1 MKKQLL
7 FAAMLMLSAA
17 PAVSVSAAQPFAAA
31 AEEGQT
37 LATQEQY
44 DALQN
49 SIYKLRQSIEA
60 MLKEINEKY
69 ADAEDTKNSLEFNKN
84 SLDDMAA
91 EVKGKFGAETLTVA
105 EVEKYQA
112 TVAEMA
118 EGLKDA
124 VKNAEQE
131 VYSFQVNTH
140 YQDASMHKSECL
152 GKVPENVQNYYAPSF
167 DDLDAEMMQVYMPVM
182 MGGPIESAE
191 KAKEMCAQFDAISAK
206 ADSLVAA
213 SKKASTLLDDI
224 TATLASLDAEIAKI
238 KKDFPEY
245 DLSAVNESAEY
256 WKNLAAEFAQAPAEG
271 ADLYTEK
278 QIADFAVEFGY
289 FKENVSGVYAQAQKD
304 EWMAQFN
311 AKYYPASQEMDG
323 LISQLNTECPTVKD
337 KYFTKLDDLNV
348 EMTQMY
354 MKLYQEDLTQEQ
366 FNAMLARIDAILAE
380 GQKIVDEAK
389 EAEKVAT
396 GISGITVSEAVKAGK
411 VYSIDGKRVS
421 KSAKGLVLVII
432 NGKKVILK

>member
-44 DALQN
+44 DALQK
-49 SIYKLRQSIEA
+49 SISDLQQNIDA

-69 ADAEDTKNSLEFNKN
+69 ADAEDTKGSLEFNKS
-84 SLDDMAA
+84 SLSDMAA
-91 EVKGKFGAETLTVA
+91 EVKDKFAAGTLTAA
-105 EVEKYQA
+105 EVESYQA
-112 TVAEMA
+112 QVAEMA

-140 YQDASMHKSECL
+140 YQNASMHKSECL

-191 KAKEMCAQFDAISAK
+191 KAKEMCNQLDAISAK
-206 ADSLVAA
+206 ADALLNSAVQAGALV
-213 SKKASTLLDDI
+213 DDI
-224 TATLASLDAEIAKI
+224 TETLASLDEKLAKV
-238 KKDFPEY
+238 KADFPEY
-245 DLSAVNESAEY
+245 DLSMMQESAGY
-256 WKNLAAEFAQAPAEG
+256 WKNFAAEFAQAPAEG
-271 ADLYTEK
+271 TAPYTEK
-278 QIADFAVEFGY
+278 QIADYAQNFGY
-289 FKENVSGVYAQAQKD
+289 FKESAAGVYAEAKKD

-311 AKYYPASQEMDG
+311 AKYTPASEKMNELVSILDAQ
-323 LISQLNTECPTVKD
+323 CPIVGS
-337 KYFTKLDDLNV
+337 KYFTLLDDLNV
-348 EMTQMY
+348 ELNQMY
-354 MKLYQEDLTQEQ
+354 MSLYMGELTQET
-366 FNAMLARIDAILAE
+366 FDKMMARIDAILVEA
-380 GQKIVDEAK
+380 QKIVDEAI

-396 GISGITVSEAVKAGK
+396 GISDITVNKTVKAGN
-411 VYSIDGKRVS
+411 VYSLDGKRVS
-421 KSAKGLVLVII
+421 KSAKGLVII
-432 NGKKVILK
+432 NGKKVVLK

>member
-44 DALQN
+44 DALVKSIAEVQQN
-49 SIYKLRQSIEA
+49 IDA
-60 MLKEINEKY
+60 MLKEINDKY
-69 ADAEDTKNSLEFNKN
+69 PDAEDTKYSLNFNKE
-84 SLDDMAA
+84 SLDKIADEAKAKFEAKTLTAA
-91 EVKGKFGAETLTVA
+91 EVDSYLASVKEI
-105 EVEKYQA
+105 
-112 TVAEMA
+112 A
-118 EGLKDA
+118 EGIKDA

-131 VYSFQVNTH
+131 VYSFQVNTC
-140 YQDASMHKSECL
+140 YQNAAMHKSECL
-152 GKVPENVQNYYAPSF
+152 GQVPENVQNYYAPAF
-167 DDLDAEMMQVYMPVM
+167 EELDADMMQVYMPIM
-182 MGGPIESAE
+182 MGSPVESAE
-191 KAKEMCAQFDAISAK
+191 QAKQMCDQFEAISKK
-206 ADSLVAA
+206 ADALLAA

-256 WKNLAAEFAQAPAEG
+256 WKNLAAEFAQAPADPT
-271 ADLYTEK
+271 APYTESK
-278 QIADFAVEFGY
+278 IDGFVENFGY
-289 FKENVSGVYAQAQKD
+289 FKANISDLYAQAQKD
-304 EWMAQFN
+304 EWMARFN
-311 AKYYPASQEMDG
+311 AKYYPAAQKMDEY
-323 LISQLNTECPTVKD
+323 LSTLDSECPTVKD

-348 EMTQMY
+348 EMSQMY
-354 MKLYQEDLTQEQ
+354 MKLFQEDLTQEQ
-366 FNAMLARIDAILAE
+366 FNAMLARIDAILVEA
-380 GQKIVDEAK
+380 QKIVDEAK

-396 GISGITVSEAVKAGK
+396 GISGITVREAVKAGK
-411 VYSIDGKRVS
+411 VYSIDGKRIS
-421 KSAKGLVLVII
+421 KSAKGLVII

>member
-44 DALQN
+44 DALVKSIADVQQN
-49 SIYKLRQSIEA
+49 IDA
-60 MLKEINEKY
+60 MLKEINDKY
-69 ADAEDTKNSLEFNKN
+69 PDAEDTKYSLNFNKE
-84 SLDDMAA
+84 SLDKIAEEAKAKFVAKTLTAA
-91 EVKGKFGAETLTVA
+91 EVDS
-105 EVEKYQA
+105 YQA
-112 TVAEMA
+112 AVADMA

-140 YQDASMHKSECL
+140 YQNAAMHKSECL
-152 GKVPENVQNYYAPSF
+152 GQVPENVQNYYAPAF
-167 DDLDAEMMQVYMPVM
+167 DELDADMVQVYMPFM
-182 MGGPIESAE
+182 MDSHIESAE
-191 KAKEMCAQFDAISAK
+191 QAKKMCDQFDAISKK
-206 ADSLVAA
+206 ADALLAA
-213 SKKASTLLDDI
+213 SKKASTLVEDI

-256 WKNLAAEFAQAPAEG
+256 WKNLAAEFAQAPADPT
-271 ADLYTEK
+271 APYTESK
-278 QIADFAVEFGY
+278 IDGFVESFGY
-289 FKENVSGVYAQAQKD
+289 FKVNISDLYAQAQKD

-311 AKYYPASQEMDG
+311 AKYYPASQKMDEY
-323 LISQLNTECPTVKD
+323 ISTLDSECPTVKD
-337 KYFTKLDDLNV
+337 EYLTKLDDLNV
-348 EMTQMY
+348 EMSQMF

-411 VYSIDGKRVS
+411 VYSIDGKCVS
-421 KSAKGLVLVII
+421 KSAKGLVII

>member
-7 FAAMLMLSAA
+7 FAAMLMLTAA

-44 DALQN
+44 DALVKSIAEVQQN
-49 SIYKLRQSIEA
+49 IDA
-60 MLKEINEKY
+60 MLKEINDKY
-69 ADAEDTKNSLEFNKN
+69 PDAEDTKYSLNFNKE
-84 SLDDMAA
+84 SLDKIADEAKAKFVAGTLTAA
-91 EVKGKFGAETLTVA
+91 EVES
-105 EVEKYQA
+105 YQA
-112 TVAEMA
+112 SVKEIA
-118 EGLKDA
+118 EGIKDA

-131 VYSFQVNTH
+131 VYSFQVNTC
-140 YQDASMHKSECL
+140 YQNAAMHKSECL
-152 GKVPENVQNYYAPSF
+152 GQVPENVQNYYAPAF
-167 DDLDAEMMQVYMPVM
+167 EELDADMMQVYMPIM
-182 MGGPIESAE
+182 MGSPVESAE
-191 KAKEMCAQFDAISAK
+191 QAKQMCDQFEAISKK
-206 ADSLVAA
+206 ADALLAA

-256 WKNLAAEFAQAPAEG
+256 WKNLAAEFAQAPADPT
-271 ADLYTEK
+271 APYTESK
-278 QIADFAVEFGY
+278 IDGFVESFGY
-289 FKENVSGVYAQAQKD
+289 FKVNISDLYAQAQKD

-311 AKYYPASQEMDG
+311 AKYYPASQKMDEY
-323 LISQLNTECPTVKD
+323 ISTLDSECPTVKD
-337 KYFTKLDDLNV
+337 KYFNKLDDLNV
-348 EMTQMY
+348 ELTQMY

-366 FNAMLARIDAILAE
+366 FNTMMARIDEILREA
-380 GQKIVDEAK
+380 QKIIDEAK

-396 GISGITVSEAVKAGK
+396 GISNISVSEAVKAGK
-411 VYSIDGKRVS
+411 VYSIDGKCVS
-421 KSAKGLVLVII
+421 KSVKGLVII

>member
-44 DALQN
+44 DALQK
-49 SIYKLRQSIEA
+49 SISDLQQNIDA

-69 ADAEDTKNSLEFNKN
+69 ADAEDTKGSLEFNKS
-84 SLDDMAA
+84 SLSDMAA
-91 EVKGKFGAETLTVA
+91 EVKDKFAAGTLTAA
-105 EVEKYQA
+105 EVESYQA
-112 TVAEMA
+112 QVAEMA

-140 YQDASMHKSECL
+140 YQNASMHKSECL
-152 GKVPENVQNYYAPSF
+152 GKVPENVQNYYAPAF
-167 DDLDAEMMQVYMPVM
+167 EELDADMMQVYMPFM
-182 MGGPIESAE
+182 MDSHIESAE
-191 KAKEMCAQFDAISAK
+191 QAKKMCDQFDAISKKTDA
-206 ADSLVAA
+206 LLAA
-213 SKKASTLLDDI
+213 SKKASTLVEDI

-245 DLSAVNESAEY
+245 ALSAVNESAEY
-256 WKNLAAEFAQAPAEG
+256 WKNLAAEFAQAPADPT
-271 ADLYTEK
+271 APYTESK
-278 QIADFAVEFGY
+278 IDGFVESFGY
-289 FKENVSGVYAQAQKD
+289 FKVNISDLYAQAQKD

-354 MKLYQEDLTQEQ
+354 MKLYQDELTQEQ
-366 FNAMLARIDAILAE
+366 FDAMLARIDAILAE

-421 KSAKGLVLVII
+421 KSAKGLVII

>member
-44 DALQN
+44 DALVKSIADVQQN
-49 SIYKLRQSIEA
+49 IDG
-60 MLKEINEKY
+60 MLKEINDKY
-69 ADAEDTKNSLEFNKN
+69 PDAEDTKYSLNFNKE
-84 SLDDMAA
+84 SLDKIADEAKAKFVAGTLTAA
-91 EVKGKFGAETLTVA
+91 EVEN
-105 EVEKYQA
+105 YQA
-112 TVAEMA
+112 SVKEIA
-118 EGLKDA
+118 EGIKDA

-131 VYSFQVNTH
+131 VYSFQVNTS
-140 YQDASMHKSECL
+140 YQNAAMHKSECL
-152 GKVPENVQNYYAPSF
+152 GQVPENVQNYYAPAF
-167 DDLDAEMMQVYMPVM
+167 EELDADMMQVYMPIM
-182 MGGPIESAE
+182 MGSPVESAE
-191 KAKEMCAQFDAISAK
+191 QAKKMCDQFEAISKK
-206 ADSLVAA
+206 ADALLTA

-256 WKNLAAEFAQAPAEG
+256 WKNLAAEFAQAPADPT
-271 ADLYTEK
+271 APYTESK
-278 QIADFAVEFGY
+278 IDGFVENFGY
-289 FKENVSGVYAQAQKD
+289 FKANISDLYAQAQKD

-311 AKYYPASQEMDG
+311 AKYTPASQKMDG
-323 LISQLNTECPTVKD
+323 YISILDSECPTVKD
-337 KYFTKLDDLNV
+337 EYLTKLDDLNV
-348 EMTQMY
+348 EMSQMF

-380 GQKIVDEAK
+380 AQKIVDEAK

-411 VYSIDGKRVS
+411 VYSIDGKRIS
-421 KSAKGLVLVII
+421 KSAKGLVII

>member
-44 DALQN
+44 DALVKSIAEVQQN
-49 SIYKLRQSIEA
+49 IDA
-60 MLKEINEKY
+60 MLKEINDKY
-69 ADAEDTKNSLEFNKN
+69 PDAEDTKYSLNFNKE
-84 SLDDMAA
+84 SLDKIADEAKAKFEAKTLTAA
-91 EVKGKFGAETLTVA
+91 EVDSYLASVKEI
-105 EVEKYQA
+105 
-112 TVAEMA
+112 A
-118 EGLKDA
+118 EGIKDA

-131 VYSFQVNTH
+131 VYSFQVNTC
-140 YQDASMHKSECL
+140 YQNAAMHKSECL
-152 GKVPENVQNYYAPSF
+152 GQVPENVQNYYAPAF
-167 DDLDAEMMQVYMPVM
+167 EELDADMMQVYMPIM
-182 MGGPIESAE
+182 MGSPVESAE
-191 KAKEMCAQFDAISAK
+191 QAKKMCDQFDAISKK
-206 ADSLVAA
+206 ADALLAA
-213 SKKASTLLDDI
+213 AQKASTLVDDI

-245 DLSAVNESAEY
+245 DLSAVNETAEY
-256 WKNLAAEFAQAPAEG
+256 WKNLAAEFAQAPADPT
-271 ADLYTEK
+271 APYTESK
-278 QIADFAVEFGY
+278 IDGFVENFGY
-289 FKENVSGVYAQAQKD
+289 FKANISDLYAQAQKD

-311 AKYYPASQEMDG
+311 AKYYPASQKMDEY
-323 LISQLNTECPTVKD
+323 ISTLDSECPTVKD
-337 KYFTKLDDLNV
+337 EYLTKLDDLNV
-348 EMTQMY
+348 EMSQMF
-354 MKLYQEDLTQEQ
+354 MKFYQEDLTQEQ

-380 GQKIVDEAK
+380 AQKIVDEAK

-411 VYSIDGKRVS
+411 VYSIDGKRIS
-421 KSAKGLVLVII
+421 KSAKGLVII

>member
-7 FAAMLMLSAA
+7 FAAMLMLSAV

-44 DALQN
+44 DALVKSIADVQQN
-49 SIYKLRQSIEA
+49 IDA
-60 MLKEINEKY
+60 MLKEINDKY
-69 ADAEDTKNSLEFNKN
+69 PDAEDTKYSLNFNKE
-84 SLDDMAA
+84 SLDKIADEAKAKFVAGTLTAA
-91 EVKGKFGAETLTVA
+91 EVES
-105 EVEKYQA
+105 YQA
-112 TVAEMA
+112 SVKEIA
-118 EGLKDA
+118 EGIKDA

-131 VYSFQVNTH
+131 VYSFQVNTC
-140 YQDASMHKSECL
+140 YQNAAMHKSECL
-152 GKVPENVQNYYAPSF
+152 GQVPENVQNYYAPAF
-167 DDLDAEMMQVYMPVM
+167 EELDADMMQVYMPIM
-182 MGGPIESAE
+182 MGSPVESAE
-191 KAKEMCAQFDAISAK
+191 QAKKMCDQFDAISKK
-206 ADSLVAA
+206 ADALLAA
-213 SKKASTLLDDI
+213 SKKASTLLEDI

-238 KKDFPEY
+238 KKNFPEY

-354 MKLYQEDLTQEQ
+354 MKLYQDELTQEQ

-396 GISGITVSEAVKAGK
+396 GISGITVSEAAKAGK

-421 KSAKGLVLVII
+421 KSAKGLVII

>member
-17 PAVSVSAAQPFAAA
+17 PAISVSAAQPFAAA

-44 DALQN
+44 DALQK
-49 SIYKLRQSIEA
+49 SISDLQQNIDA

-69 ADAEDTKNSLEFNKN
+69 ADAEDTKGSLEFNKS
-84 SLDDMAA
+84 SLSDMAA
-91 EVKGKFGAETLTVA
+91 EVKDKFAAGTLTAA
-105 EVEKYQA
+105 EVESYQA
-112 TVAEMA
+112 QVAEMA

-131 VYSFQVNTH
+131 VYSFQVNTC
-140 YQDASMHKSECL
+140 YQNAAMHKSECL
-152 GKVPENVQNYYAPSF
+152 GQVPENVQNYYAPAF
-167 DDLDAEMMQVYMPVM
+167 EELDADMMQVYMPIM
-182 MGGPIESAE
+182 MGSPVESAE
-191 KAKEMCAQFDAISAK
+191 QAKKMCDQFDAISKK
-206 ADSLVAA
+206 ADALLAA

-256 WKNLAAEFAQAPAEG
+256 WKNLAAEFAQAPADPT
-271 ADLYTEK
+271 APYTESK
-278 QIADFAVEFGY
+278 IDGFVENFGY
-289 FKENVSGVYAQAQKD
+289 FKANISDLYAQAQKD

-311 AKYYPASQEMDG
+311 AKFTPASQKMDEY
-323 LISQLNTECPTVKD
+323 ISTLDSECPTVKD
-337 KYFTKLDDLNV
+337 KYFDKLNDLNV
-348 EMTQMY
+348 EMSQMF

-366 FNAMLARIDAILAE
+366 FNAMLARIDAILLEA
-380 GQKIVDEAK
+380 QKIVDEAK

-411 VYSIDGKRVS
+411 VYSIDGKRIS
-421 KSAKGLVLVII
+421 KSAKGLVII

>member
-17 PAVSVSAAQPFAAA
+17 PAISVSAAQPFAAA

-44 DALQN
+44 DALQK
-49 SIYKLRQSIEA
+49 SISDLQQNIDA

-69 ADAEDTKNSLEFNKN
+69 ADAEDTKGSLEFNKS
-84 SLDDMAA
+84 SLSDMAA
-91 EVKGKFGAETLTVA
+91 EVKDKFAAGTLTAA
-105 EVEKYQA
+105 EVKSYQA
-112 TVAEMA
+112 QVAEMA

-140 YQDASMHKSECL
+140 YQNASMHKSECL

-167 DDLDAEMMQVYMPVM
+167 DDLDADMMQVYMPVM

-206 ADSLVAA
+206 ADSLVASA
-213 SKKASTLLDDI
+213 KLAGALVDSI
-224 TATLASLDAEIAKI
+224 TATLDSLGAEIAKV

-245 DLSAVNESAEY
+245 DLSMMQESSEY
-256 WKNLAAEFAQAPAEG
+256 WKNFAAVFAQAPAEG
-271 ADLYTEK
+271 TAPYTEK
-278 QIADFAVEFGY
+278 QIAEYAENFGF
-289 FKENVSGVYAQAQKD
+289 FKQSALGVYAEAQKD
-304 EWMAQFN
+304 EWTAQFN
-311 AKYYPASQEMDG
+311 AKYTPASEKMNELLSTLDTQ
-323 LISQLNTECPTVKD
+323 CPTVGS
-337 KYFTKLDDLNV
+337 KYFTQLDDLNA
-348 EMTQMY
+348 ELTQMY
-354 MKLYQEDLTQEQ
+354 MSLYMGELTQET
-366 FNAMLARIDAILAE
+366 FDKMMARIDAILVEA
-380 GQKIVDEAK
+380 QKIVDEAI

-396 GISGITVSEAVKAGK
+396 GISDITVNKAAKAGN
-411 VYSIDGKRVS
+411 VYSLDGKRVS
-421 KSAKGLVLVII
+421 KSAKGLVII
-432 NGKKVILK
+432 NGKKVVLK

>member
-44 DALQN
+44 DALVKSIADVQQN
-49 SIYKLRQSIEA
+49 IDG

-69 ADAEDTKNSLEFNKN
+69 ADAEDTKNSLEFNKT
-84 SLDDMAA
+84 SLSDMAA
-91 EVKGKFGAETLTVA
+91 EVKDKFAAGTLTAA
-105 EVEKYQA
+105 EVEGYQA
-112 TVAEMA
+112 QVTEMA

-124 VKNAEQE
+124 VKNAELE
-131 VYSFQVNTH
+131 VYTFQVNSS
-140 YQDASMHKSECL
+140 YNAAYMHKAECL
-152 GKVPENVQNYYAPSF
+152 GQIPANVQNHYAPAF
-167 DDLDAEMMQVYMPVM
+167 DELDAVMMQVYMPVM

-191 KAKEMCAQFDAISAK
+191 KATEMCDQFDAISKK
-206 ADSLVAA
+206 ADDLLAA
-213 SKKASTLLDDI
+213 SKKASTLVEDI
-224 TATLASLDAEIAKI
+224 TATLASLNEEMEKV

-256 WKNLAAEFAQAPAEG
+256 WKNLAAEFAKAPVDPA
-271 ADLYTEK
+271 APYTEDK
-278 QIADFAVEFGY
+278 IDGFAEEFGY
-289 FKENVSGVYAQAQKD
+289 FKENVSGLYAQAQKD

-311 AKYYPASQEMDG
+311 ARYYPASQKMDEY
-323 LISQLNTECPTVKD
+323 ISTLDSECPTVKD
-337 KYFTKLDDLNV
+337 EYLTKLDDLNV
-348 EMTQMY
+348 EMSQMF

-366 FNAMLARIDAILAE
+366 FDKMMARIDAILVEA
-380 GQKIVDEAK
+380 QKIVDEAI

-421 KSAKGLVLVII
+421 KSAKGLVII

>member
-17 PAVSVSAAQPFAAA
+17 PAISVSAAQPFAAA

-44 DALQN
+44 DALQK
-49 SIYKLRQSIEA
+49 SISDLQQNIDA

-69 ADAEDTKNSLEFNKN
+69 ADAEDTKGSLEFNKS
-84 SLDDMAA
+84 SLSDMAA
-91 EVKGKFGAETLTVA
+91 EVKEKFAAGTLTAA
-105 EVEKYQA
+105 EVESDQA
-112 TVAEMA
+112 QVAEMA

-140 YQDASMHKSECL
+140 YQNASMHKSECL
-152 GKVPENVQNYYAPSF
+152 GKVPENVQNYYAPAF
-167 DDLDAEMMQVYMPVM
+167 EELDADMMQVYMPIM

-191 KAKEMCAQFDAISAK
+191 QAKKMCDQFDAISKK
-206 ADSLVAA
+206 ADALLAA
-213 SKKASTLLDDI
+213 SKKASTLVEDI
-224 TATLASLDAEIAKI
+224 TATLASLNEETEKV
-238 KKDFPEY
+238 KKDFPEF
-245 DLSAVNESAEY
+245 DLSAVKETAEY
-256 WKNLAAEFAQAPAEG
+256 WKNLAAEFAKAPADP
-271 ADLYTEK
+271 AAPYTEDK
-278 QIADFAVEFGY
+278 IDGFAQEFGY
-289 FKENVSGVYAQAQKD
+289 FKENVSGLYAQAQKD

-311 AKYYPASQEMDG
+311 AKYYPAAQKMDEY
-323 LISQLNTECPTVKD
+323 LSTLDSECPTVKD

-348 EMTQMY
+348 EMSQMF

-366 FNAMLARIDAILAE
+366 FDKMMARIDAILL
-380 GQKIVDEAK
+380 EAQNVVNQAL

-396 GISGITVSEAVKAGK
+396 GISDITVNKAAKAGN
-411 VYSIDGKRVS
+411 VYSLDGKRVS
-421 KSAKGLVLVII
+421 KSAKGLVII
-432 NGKKVILK
+432 NGKKVVLK

>member
-44 DALQN
+44 DALVKSIADVQQN
-49 SIYKLRQSIEA
+49 IDG
-60 MLKEINEKY
+60 MLKEINDKY
-69 ADAEDTKNSLEFNKN
+69 PDAEDTKYSLNFNKE
-84 SLDDMAA
+84 SLDKIADEAKAKFVAGTLTAA
-91 EVKGKFGAETLTVA
+91 EVEN
-105 EVEKYQA
+105 YQA
-112 TVAEMA
+112 SVKEIA
-118 EGLKDA
+118 EGIKDA

-131 VYSFQVNTH
+131 VYSFQVNTS
-140 YQDASMHKSECL
+140 YQNAAMHKSECL
-152 GKVPENVQNYYAPSF
+152 GQVPENVQNYYAPAF
-167 DDLDAEMMQVYMPVM
+167 EELDADMMQVYMPIM
-182 MGGPIESAE
+182 MGSPVESAE
-191 KAKEMCAQFDAISAK
+191 QAKKMCDQFEAISKK
-206 ADSLVAA
+206 ADALLTA

-245 DLSAVNESAEY
+245 DLSMVNESAEY
-256 WKNLAAEFAQAPAEG
+256 WKNLAAEFAQAPADP
-271 ADLYTEK
+271 AAPYTESK
-278 QIADFAVEFGY
+278 IDGFVENFGY
-289 FKENVSGVYAQAQKD
+289 FKANISDLYAQAQKD

-311 AKYYPASQEMDG
+311 AKYYPAAQKMDEY
-323 LISQLNTECPTVKD
+323 LSTLDSECPTVKD

-348 EMTQMY
+348 EMSQMY
-354 MKLYQEDLTQEQ
+354 MKLFQEDLTQEQ
-366 FNAMLARIDAILAE
+366 FNAMLARIDAILVKA
-380 GQKIVDEAK
+380 QKIVDEAK

-421 KSAKGLVLVII
+421 KSAKGLVII

>member
-1 MKKQLL
+1 MKKLLL

-44 DALQN
+44 DALVKSIADVQQN
-49 SIYKLRQSIEA
+49 IDG
-60 MLKEINEKY
+60 MLKEINDKY
-69 ADAEDTKNSLEFNKN
+69 PDAEDTKYSLSFNKE
-84 SLDDMAA
+84 SLDKIADEAKAKFEAKTLTAA
-91 EVKGKFGAETLTVA
+91 EVDSYLASVKEI
-105 EVEKYQA
+105 
-112 TVAEMA
+112 A
-118 EGLKDA
+118 EGIKDA

-140 YQDASMHKSECL
+140 YQNASMHKSECL

-191 KAKEMCAQFDAISAK
+191 KAKEMCNQFDAISAK
-206 ADSLVAA
+206 ADTLLAA

-256 WKNLAAEFAQAPAEG
+256 WKNLAAEFAQAPADPT
-271 ADLYTEK
+271 APYTESK
-278 QIADFAVEFGY
+278 IDGFVESFGY
-289 FKENVSGVYAQAQKD
+289 FKVNISDLYAQAQKD

-311 AKYYPASQEMDG
+311 AKYYPASQKMDEY
-323 LISQLNTECPTVKD
+323 ISTLDSECPTVKD
-337 KYFTKLDDLNV
+337 EYLTKLDDLNV
-348 EMTQMY
+348 EMSQMF

-380 GQKIVDEAK
+380 AQKIVDEAK

-421 KSAKGLVLVII
+421 KSAKGLVII

>member
-44 DALQN
+44 DALVKSIAEVQQN
-49 SIYKLRQSIEA
+49 IDA
-60 MLKEINEKY
+60 MLKEINDKY
-69 ADAEDTKNSLEFNKN
+69 PDAEDTKYSLNFNKE
-84 SLDDMAA
+84 SLDKIADEAKAKFDAKTLTAA
-91 EVKGKFGAETLTVA
+91 EVEN
-105 EVEKYQA
+105 YQA
-112 TVAEMA
+112 SVNEIAD
-118 EGLKDA
+118 GLKDA
-124 VKNAEQE
+124 VKNAAQE
-131 VYSFQVNTH
+131 VYSFQVNTS
-140 YQDASMHKSECL
+140 YQNAAMHKSECL
-152 GKVPENVQNYYAPSF
+152 GQVPENVQNYYAPAF
-167 DDLDAEMMQVYMPVM
+167 DELDADMMQVYMPIM
-182 MGGPIESAE
+182 MGSPVESAE
-191 KAKEMCAQFDAISAK
+191 QAKKMCDQFDAISKK
-206 ADSLVAA
+206 ADALLAA

-256 WKNLAAEFAQAPAEG
+256 WKNLAAEFAQAPADPT
-271 ADLYTEK
+271 APYTESK
-278 QIADFAVEFGY
+278 IDGFVENFGY
-289 FKENVSGVYAQAQKD
+289 FKANISDLYAQAQKD

-311 AKYYPASQEMDG
+311 AKYYPASQKMDEYVST
-323 LISQLNTECPTVKD
+323 LDSECPTVKD
-337 KYFTKLDDLNV
+337 KYFNKLDDLNV
-348 EMTQMY
+348 ELTQMY

-366 FNAMLARIDAILAE
+366 FNTMMARIDEILREA
-380 GQKIVDEAK
+380 QKIIDEAK

-396 GISGITVSEAVKAGK
+396 GISNISVSEAVKAGK
-411 VYSIDGKRVS
+411 VYSIDGKCVS
-421 KSAKGLVLVII
+421 KSVKGLVII

>member
-17 PAVSVSAAQPFAAA
+17 PAVSVSAAQPFGAA

-44 DALQN
+44 DALQK
-49 SIYKLRQSIEA
+49 SISDLQQNIDA

-69 ADAEDTKNSLEFNKN
+69 ADAEDTKGSLEFNKN

-91 EVKGKFGAETLTVA
+91 EVKGKFTAQTLTVA
-105 EVEKYQA
+105 EIESYQA
-112 TVAEMA
+112 TVTEMA

-140 YQDASMHKSECL
+140 YQNASMHKSECL

-206 ADSLVAA
+206 ADSLVASA
-213 SKKASTLLDDI
+213 KLAGALVDSI
-224 TATLASLDAEIAKI
+224 TATLDSLGAEIAKV

-245 DLSAVNESAEY
+245 DLSMMQESSEY
-256 WKNLAAEFAQAPAEG
+256 WKNFAAVFAQAPAEG
-271 ADLYTEK
+271 TAPYTEK
-278 QIADFAVEFGY
+278 QIAEYAENFGF
-289 FKENVSGVYAQAQKD
+289 FKQSALGVYAEAQKD

-311 AKYYPASQEMDG
+311 AKYYPASQEMDK
-323 LISQLNTECPTVKD
+323 LLSTLDAQCPTVGS
-337 KYFTKLDDLNV
+337 KYFTQLDDLNA
-348 EMTQMY
+348 ELTQMY
-354 MKLYQEDLTQEQ
+354 MSLYMGELTQET
-366 FNAMLARIDAILAE
+366 FDKMMARIDAILVEA
-380 GQKIVDEAK
+380 QKIVDEAI

-396 GISGITVSEAVKAGK
+396 GISDITVNKTVKAGN
-411 VYSIDGKRVS
+411 VYSLDGKRVS
-421 KSAKGLVLVII
+421 KSAKGLVII
-432 NGKKVILK
+432 NGKKVVLK

>member
-44 DALQN
+44 DALVKSIAEVQQN
-49 SIYKLRQSIEA
+49 IDA
-60 MLKEINEKY
+60 MLKEINDKY
-69 ADAEDTKNSLEFNKN
+69 PDAEDTKYSLNYNKE
-84 SLDDMAA
+84 SLDKIADEAKAKYEAKTLTAA
-91 EVKGKFGAETLTVA
+91 EVEN
-105 EVEKYQA
+105 YQA
-112 TVAEMA
+112 TVNETA
-118 EGLKDA
+118 EGIKDA
-124 VKNAEQE
+124 VKNAAQE

-140 YQDASMHKSECL
+140 YQNAAMHKSECL
-152 GKVPENVQNYYAPSF
+152 GQIPENVQNYYAPAF
-167 DDLDAEMMQVYMPVM
+167 DELDADMMQVYMPVM
-182 MGGPIESAE
+182 MGSPVESAE
-191 KAKEMCAQFDAISAK
+191 QANEMCDQFDAISKK
-206 ADSLVAA
+206 ADALLAA
-213 SKKASTLLDDI
+213 SKKASTLVEDI
-224 TATLASLDAEIAKI
+224 TATLASLDTEMAKV

-256 WKNLAAEFAQAPAEG
+256 WKNLAAEFAKAPADP
-271 ADLYTEK
+271 AAPYTEDK
-278 QIADFAVEFGY
+278 IDGFAQEFGY
-289 FKENVSGVYAQAQKD
+289 FKENVSGLYAQAQKD

-311 AKYYPASQEMDG
+311 AKYYPASQKMDEYVST
-323 LISQLNTECPTVKD
+323 LDSECPTVKD
-337 KYFTKLDDLNV
+337 KYFNKLDDLNV
-348 EMTQMY
+348 ELTQMY

-366 FNAMLARIDAILAE
+366 FNALMARIDEILREA
-380 GQKIVDEAK
+380 QKIIDEAK

-396 GISGITVSEAVKAGK
+396 GISNISVSEAVKAGK

-421 KSAKGLVLVII
+421 KSVKGLVII

>member
-44 DALQN
+44 DALQK
-49 SIYKLRQSIEA
+49 SISNLQQNIDA

-69 ADAEDTKNSLEFNKN
+69 ADAEDTKNSLEFNKT
-84 SLDDMAA
+84 SLSDMAA
-91 EVKGKFGAETLTVA
+91 EVKDKFAAGTLTAA
-105 EVEKYQA
+105 EVESYQA
-112 TVAEMA
+112 QVAEMA

-140 YQDASMHKSECL
+140 YQNASMHKSECL
-152 GKVPENVQNYYAPSF
+152 GQVPENVQNYYAPAF
-167 DDLDAEMMQVYMPVM
+167 EELDADMMQVYMPIM
-182 MGGPIESAE
+182 MGSPVESAE
-191 KAKEMCAQFDAISAK
+191 QAKQMCDQFEAISKK
-206 ADSLVAA
+206 ADALLATA
-213 SKKASTLLDDI
+213 QKASTLVNDI
-224 TATLASLDAEIAKI
+224 TATLASLNEEMAKV
-238 KKDFPEY
+238 KTDFPEY
-245 DLSAVNESAEY
+245 DLSMVNESAEY
-256 WKNLAAEFAQAPAEG
+256 WKNLAAEFAKAPADP
-271 ADLYTEK
+271 AAPYTEDK
-278 QIADFAVEFGY
+278 IDGFAQEFGY
-289 FKENVSGVYAQAQKD
+289 FKENVSGLYAQAQKD

-311 AKYYPASQEMDG
+311 AKYYPASQKMDEYVST
-323 LISQLNTECPTVKD
+323 LDSECPTVKD
-337 KYFTKLDDLNV
+337 KYFNKLDDLNV
-348 EMTQMY
+348 ELTQMY
-354 MKLYQEDLTQEQ
+354 MKLYQEELTQEQ
-366 FNAMLARIDAILAE
+366 FNTMMARIDEILVEA
-380 GQKIVDEAK
+380 QKIIDEAK

-421 KSAKGLVLVII
+421 KSAKGLVII

>member
-44 DALQN
+44 DALVKSIAEVQQN
-49 SIYKLRQSIEA
+49 IDA
-60 MLKEINEKY
+60 MLKEINDKY
-69 ADAEDTKNSLEFNKN
+69 PDAEDTKYSLNFNKE
-84 SLDDMAA
+84 SLDKIADEAKAKFEAKTLTAA
-91 EVKGKFGAETLTVA
+91 EVNSYLASVKEI
-105 EVEKYQA
+105 
-112 TVAEMA
+112 A
-118 EGLKDA
+118 EGIKDA

-131 VYSFQVNTH
+131 VYSFQVNSS
-140 YQDASMHKSECL
+140 YNAAYMHKAECL
-152 GKVPENVQNYYAPSF
+152 GQVPENVQNYYAPAF
-167 DDLDAEMMQVYMPVM
+167 EELDADMMQVYMPIM
-182 MGGPIESAE
+182 MGSPVESAE
-191 KAKEMCAQFDAISAK
+191 QAKKMCDQLDAISKK
-206 ADSLVAA
+206 ADALLAA
-213 SKKASTLLDDI
+213 AQKASTLVDDI

-256 WKNLAAEFAQAPAEG
+256 WKNLAAEFAQAPADPT
-271 ADLYTEK
+271 APYTESK
-278 QIADFAVEFGY
+278 IDGFVENFGY
-289 FKENVSGVYAQAQKD
+289 FKANISDLYAQAQKD

-311 AKYYPASQEMDG
+311 AKYYPASQKMDEY
-323 LISQLNTECPTVKD
+323 ISTLDSECPTVKD
-337 KYFTKLDDLNV
+337 EYLTKLDDLNV
-348 EMTQMY
+348 EMSQMF

-366 FNAMLARIDAILAE
+366 FNAMLDRIDEILREA
-380 GQKIVDEAK
+380 QKIVDEAK

-421 KSAKGLVLVII
+421 KSAKGLVII

>member
-44 DALQN
+44 DALQK
-49 SIYKLRQSIEA
+49 SISDLQQNIDA

-91 EVKGKFGAETLTVA
+91 EVKDKFSAGTLTAA
-105 EVEKYQA
+105 EVESYQ
-112 TVAEMA
+112 TQVAEMA

-124 VKNAEQE
+124 VKSAEQE

-140 YQDASMHKSECL
+140 YQNASMHKSECL

-167 DDLDAEMMQVYMPVM
+167 DDLDADMMQVYMPVM

-206 ADSLVAA
+206 ADSLVASA
-213 SKKASTLLDDI
+213 KLAGALVDSI
-224 TATLASLDAEIAKI
+224 TATLDSLGAEIAKV

-245 DLSAVNESAEY
+245 DLSMMQESSEY
-256 WKNLAAEFAQAPAEG
+256 WKNFAAVFAQAPAEG
-271 ADLYTEK
+271 TAPYTEK
-278 QIADFAVEFGY
+278 QIAEYAENFGF
-289 FKENVSGVYAQAQKD
+289 FKQSALGVYAEAQKD

-311 AKYYPASQEMDG
+311 AKYYPASQEMDK
-323 LISQLNTECPTVKD
+323 LLSTLDAQCPTVGS
-337 KYFTKLDDLNV
+337 KYFTQLDDLNV
-348 EMTQMY
+348 ELTQMY
-354 MKLYQEDLTQEQ
+354 MVLYQGELTQET
-366 FNAMLARIDAILAE
+366 FDKMMARIDAILVEA
-380 GQKIVDEAK
+380 QKIVDEAI

-396 GISGITVSEAVKAGK
+396 GISDITVNKTVKAGN
-411 VYSIDGKRVS
+411 VYSLDGKRVS
-421 KSAKGLVLVII
+421 KSAKGLVII
-432 NGKKVILK
+432 NGKKVVLK

>member
-44 DALQN
+44 DALQK
-49 SIYKLRQSIEA
+49 SISDLQQNIDA

-91 EVKGKFGAETLTVA
+91 EVKDKFAAGTLTAA
-105 EVEKYQA
+105 EVESYQA
-112 TVAEMA
+112 QVAEMA

-140 YQDASMHKSECL
+140 YQNASMHKSECL

-206 ADSLVAA
+206 ADSLVASA
-213 SKKASTLLDDI
+213 KLAGALVDSI
-224 TATLASLDAEIAKI
+224 TATIDSLGAEIAKV

-245 DLSAVNESAEY
+245 DLSMMQESSEY
-256 WKNLAAEFAQAPAEG
+256 WKNFAAEFAQAPAEG
-271 ADLYTEK
+271 TAPYTEK
-278 QIADFAVEFGY
+278 QIAEYAENFGY
-289 FKENVSGVYAQAQKD
+289 FKESAAGVYAEAQKD

-311 AKYYPASQEMDG
+311 AKYYPASQKMDE
-323 LISQLNTECPTVKD
+323 LVSTLDTQCPTVKD
-337 KYFTKLDDLNV
+337 QFFTKLDDLNV
-348 EMTQMY
+348 EMTQMFT
-354 MKLYQEDLTQEQ
+354 KLYMGELTQESFDQ
-366 FNAMLARIDAILAE
+366 MMARIDAILLEA
-380 GQKIVDEAK
+380 QNIVDQAL

-396 GISGITVSEAVKAGK
+396 GICDITVNKAAKAGN
-411 VYSIDGKRVS
+411 VYSLDGKRVS
-421 KSAKGLVLVII
+421 KSAKGLVII
-432 NGKKVILK
+432 NGKKVVLK

>member
-7 FAAMLMLSAA
+7 FAAILMLSAA

-37 LATQEQY
+37 LATEEQY
-44 DALQN
+44 NALQY

-105 EVEKYQA
+105 EVESYQA
-112 TVAEMA
+112 QVAEMA

-140 YQDASMHKSECL
+140 YQNASMHKSECL
-152 GKVPENVQNYYAPSF
+152 GQVPENVQNYYAPAF
-167 DDLDAEMMQVYMPVM
+167 EELDADMMQVYMPIM
-182 MGGPIESAE
+182 MGSPIESAE
-191 KAKEMCAQFDAISAK
+191 QAKEMCDQFDAVSKK
-206 ADSLVAA
+206 ADALLAA
-213 SKKASTLLDDI
+213 SKKASTLVDDI

-256 WKNLAAEFAQAPAEG
+256 WKNLAAEFAQAPADPT
-271 ADLYTEK
+271 APYTESK
-278 QIADFAVEFGY
+278 IDGFVESFGY
-289 FKENVSGVYAQAQKD
+289 FKVNISDLYAQAQKD
-304 EWMAQFN
+304 EWMVQFN
-311 AKYYPASQEMDG
+311 AKYYPASQKMDE
-323 LISQLNTECPTVKD
+323 LVSTLDTQCPTVKD
-337 KYFTKLDDLNV
+337 QFFTKLDDLNV
-348 EMTQMY
+348 EMSQMF

-366 FNAMLARIDAILAE
+366 FNAMLARIDAILVEA
-380 GQKIVDEAK
+380 QKIVDEAI

-396 GISGITVSEAVKAGK
+396 GISDITVNKAVKAGN
-411 VYSIDGKRVS
+411 VYSLDGKRVS
-421 KSAKGLVLVII
+421 KSAKGLVII
-432 NGKKVILK
+432 NGKKVVLK

>member
-44 DALQN
+44 DALQK
-49 SIYKLRQSIEA
+49 SISDLQQNIDA

-69 ADAEDTKNSLEFNKN
+69 ADAEDTKNSLEFNKS
-84 SLDDMAA
+84 SLSDMAA
-91 EVKGKFGAETLTVA
+91 EVKEKFTAQTLTVV
-105 EVEKYQA
+105 EVESYQA
-112 TVAEMA
+112 TVTEMA

-140 YQDASMHKSECL
+140 YQNASMHKSECL
-152 GKVPENVQNYYAPSF
+152 GQVPENVQNYYAPAF
-167 DDLDAEMMQVYMPVM
+167 EELDADMMQVYMPIM
-182 MGGPIESAE
+182 MGSPIESAE
-191 KAKEMCAQFDAISAK
+191 QAKEMCAQFDAISAK
-206 ADSLVAA
+206 ADTLLAA

-224 TATLASLDAEIAKI
+224 TATLASLDADMVKVKA
-238 KKDFPEY
+238 DFPEY
-245 DLSAVNESAEY
+245 DLSMMQESAEY
-256 WKNLAAEFAQAPAEG
+256 WKNFAAEFAQAPAEG
-271 ADLYTEK
+271 TAPYTEK
-278 QIADFAVEFGY
+278 QIAEYAENFGY
-289 FKENVSGVYAQAQKD
+289 FKESAAGVYAEAQKD

-311 AKYYPASQEMDG
+311 AKYYPASQKMDEF
-323 LISQLNTECPTVKD
+323 ISTLDTQCPTVKD
-337 KYFTKLDDLNV
+337 QFFTKLDDLNV

-354 MKLYQEDLTQEQ
+354 TKLYMGELTQKSFDE
-366 FNAMLARIDAILAE
+366 MMARIDAILLEA
-380 GQKIVDEAK
+380 QNIVNQAL

-396 GISGITVSEAVKAGK
+396 GISDITVNKAVKAGN
-411 VYSIDGKRVS
+411 VYSLDGKRVS
-421 KSAKGLVLVII
+421 KSAKGLVII
-432 NGKKVILK
+432 NGKKVVLK

>member
-7 FAAMLMLSAA
+7 FAAMLMLSAV

-44 DALQN
+44 DALQK
-49 SIYKLRQSIEA
+49 SISDLQQNIDA

-69 ADAEDTKNSLEFNKN
+69 ADAEDTKGSLEFNKS
-84 SLDDMAA
+84 SLSDMAA
-91 EVKGKFGAETLTVA
+91 EVKDKFAAGTLTAAV
-105 EVEKYQA
+105 VESYQA
-112 TVAEMA
+112 QVAEMA

-140 YQDASMHKSECL
+140 YQNASMHKSECL

-167 DDLDAEMMQVYMPVM
+167 DDLDADMMQVYMPVM

-206 ADSLVAA
+206 ADALLNSAVQAGALV
-213 SKKASTLLDDI
+213 DDI
-224 TATLASLDAEIAKI
+224 TETLASLDEKLAKV
-238 KKDFPEY
+238 KADFPEY
-245 DLSAVNESAEY
+245 DLSMMQESAGY
-256 WKNLAAEFAQAPAEG
+256 WKNFAAEFAQAPAEG
-271 ADLYTEK
+271 TAPYTEK
-278 QIADFAVEFGY
+278 QIADYAQNFGY
-289 FKENVSGVYAQAQKD
+289 FKESAAGVYAEAQKD

-311 AKYYPASQEMDG
+311 AKYTPASEKMNELVSILDAQ
-323 LISQLNTECPTVKD
+323 CPIVGS
-337 KYFTKLDDLNV
+337 KYFTLLDDLNV
-348 EMTQMY
+348 ELNQMY
-354 MKLYQEDLTQEQ
+354 MSLYMGELTQET
-366 FNAMLARIDAILAE
+366 FDKMMARIDVILAE
-380 GQKIVDEAK
+380 AQKIVDEAK

-396 GISGITVSEAVKAGK
+396 GISDITVNKTVKAGN
-411 VYSIDGKRVS
+411 VYSLDGKRVS
-421 KSAKGLVLVII
+421 KSAKGLVII
-432 NGKKVILK
+432 NGKKVVLK